1 MRTFKLM
8 MQAFFDAADGKKV
21 IVVSDRPEY
30 LCKRFGFIADY
41 DLPKETTVG
50 MNIIRFNHGG
60 EIIFSHH
67 KDYALYSKNCGL
79 GQYNIVWDRQ
89 ND

>member
-1 MRTFKLM
+1 M

-41 DLPKETTVG
+41 
-50 MNIIRFNHGG
+50 
-60 EIIFSHH
+60 
-67 KDYALYSKNCGL
+67 ALYSKNCGL
-79 GQYNIVWDRQ
+79 GQYNVVWDRQ

>member
-1 MRTFKLM
+1 MQTFKLM

-21 IVVSDRPEY
+21 IVVSYRPEY
-30 LCKRFGFIADY
+30 LCKRFWFIADY
-41 DLPKETTVG
+41 DLPKETTIG

-67 KDYALYSKNCGL
+67 KDYALYSKTVVWV
-79 GQYNIVWDRQ
+79 NIM
-89 ND
+89 